1 MRFDFAHPE
10 RPLIGLNGR
19 FLVAQR
25 TGVQRSAY
33 RLFRSIIERGDRFN
47 FVLFTGDSER
57 LAPEWQRPNVRL
69 VTSRLS
75 HRKVLR
81 NHLWEQFELPGLARR
96 AGVRVLHSP
105 ANLAPLLYRGLTVVN
120 IHDLCFLVEP
130 AWFSWSFRLIY
141 SWLVP
146 RIARRASFVVTNS
159 NHSKN
164 DILQFIGVPLQR
176 VRLCYWAVEPLF
188 EGAGA
193 GGGRAVP
200 PAVRQDR
207 ILFVGSLEPRKNL
220 SGLLQAFNEFRRS
233 HPQSRTRL
241 SVVGCENPL
250 FADASYDLGE
260 FALDVEFL
268 GYVSDE
274 VLSQLYRTSRM
285 LVYPSFYEGFGFPP
299 LEAMACGTPV
309 VTSHTSSLP
318 EVVDGAALLI
328 DPKRTDEIADAIARI
343 HTDTDLAADLSRR
356 GLAQAAVFSW
366 EKTADHILMLY
377 DELLGEGG
385 QDRSPLA

>member
-1 MRFDFAHPE
+1 MKFDFPHPE

-47 FVLFTGDSER
+47 FLLFTGESER

-81 NHLWEQFELPGLARR
+81 NHLWEQFVLPRLARR
-96 AGVRVLHSP
+96 CGVQLLHSP
-105 ANLAPLLYRGLTVVN
+105 ANLAPLLFRGLSIVN

-164 DILQFIGVPLQR
+164 DILHYVGVPLER
-176 VRLCYWAVEPLF
+176 VRLSYWAVEPMF
-188 EGAGA
+188 EQQEDGPKTDAE
-193 GGGRAVP
+193 RTLKK
-200 PAVRQDR
+200 QDR

-220 SGLLQAFNEFRRS
+220 SGLLQAFNQFRRAYP
-233 HPQSRTRL
+233 HAKTRL
-241 SVVGCENPL
+241 AVVGCENPL

-260 FALDVEFL
+260 FAHDVEFL
-268 GYVSDE
+268 GYVSDD
-274 VLSQLYRTSRM
+274 VLARLYRTSRM

-299 LEAMACGTPV
+299 LEAMASGTPV
-309 VTSHTSSLP
+309 ITSGTSSLP

-328 DPKRTDEIADAIARI
+328 DPHNTDDIAKAMARI
-343 HTDTDLAADLSRR
+343 HEDPVLAEELRRR
-356 GLAQAAVFSW
+356 GRAQAARFSW
-366 EKTADHILMLY
+366 DHTARHMLRLY
-377 DELLGEGG
+377 DELLASEPS
-385 QDRSPLA
+385 QV